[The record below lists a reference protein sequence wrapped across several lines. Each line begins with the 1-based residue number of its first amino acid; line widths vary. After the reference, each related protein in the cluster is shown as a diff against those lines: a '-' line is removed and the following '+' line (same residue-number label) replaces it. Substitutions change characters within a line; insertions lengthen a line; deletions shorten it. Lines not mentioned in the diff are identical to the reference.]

1 MAQVVPFNSNV
12 QNQSP
17 SLMIKNNLASLADES
32 ITKLF
37 KSPGK
42 NICEQEE
49 FVSVLAKLDERL
61 KYMQTNIL
69 GWKKEQLDREFN
81 STGLRAALFYVKFK
95 TMRNLIPVVYTNI
108 QELEPTGQD
117 TSRNNIEPLSELSTM
132 LQVHLNQDSDKN
144 GGMDMDID

>member
-1 MAQVVPFNSNV
+1 MAQVVPFNSIV

-42 NICEQEE
+42 NICGQEE

-61 KYMQTNIL
+61 KYMQTN
-69 GWKKEQLDREFN
+69 GF
-81 STGLRAALFYVKFK
+81 
-95 TMRNLIPVVYTNI
+95 
-108 QELEPTGQD
+108 
-117 TSRNNIEPLSELSTM
+117 
-132 LQVHLNQDSDKN
+132 
-144 GGMDMDID
+144 